1 VKPRALLLL
10 CCTALG
16 LLPAGCRQEHFSTED
31 AWWLSL
37 LDQPQQGGRRH
48 YCLSDRDPRRRARRG
63 EATYCLTSYGDG
75 EAVYRRDAA
84 GTLIRGWRSLGTFEG
99 ARWPA
104 MRDSVERAVAPVVEG
119 APKCRDNEPQ
129 GRTRVTSWQVRS
141 YGVAVVTHEP
151 TRPGEPPFQ
160 GITVSLWR
168 TVHRCGEPS
177 EAG

>member
-1 VKPRALLLL
+1 MKPRALLLL

-48 YCLSDRDPRRRARRG
+48 YCLSDRDPSRRARRG

-84 GTLIRGWRSLGTFEG
+84 GTLIRGWRSLGTFED
-99 ARWPA
+99 ARWH
-104 MRDSVERAVAPVVEG
+104 RSSRALPSA
-119 APKCRDNEPQ
+119 AITSSRA
-129 GRTRVTSWQVRS
+129 GRGLRAGRF
-141 YGVAVVTHEP
+141 GRME
-151 TRPGEPPFQ
+151 
-160 GITVSLWR
+160 WR
-168 TVHRCGEPS
+168 W
-177 EAG
+177 